1 VLVVVVLAAVSVVSY
16 PSVGGAGP
24 TEAALRA
31 SVLTPDGN
39 DGSSIV
45 GATDAVT
52 MTANPGNTGG
62 NLRTLV
68 WPEHAPTARD
78 ETVCATWQEA
88 SSHVV
93 QEGLALRIAPGAA
106 GQLAAITVTKNV
118 YGGAEWWF
126 NVHVWHGAGLGDQI
140 AGVDLSRVFAPG
152 DHKVVRALP
161 WRVCARTRGDELE
174 LLAWPLTEP
183 TPRWGDPTHG
193 GRVHLPPSAP
203 RTGVAGWYV
212 GHLHAGM
219 HATYGDLQ
227 GAVPADGAADRQ
239 AAAGRVGAVALTG

>member
-118 YGGAEWWF
+118 YGGAEWDATAWNQALASVDDEILARYRF
-126 NVHVWHGAGLGDQI
+126 AACQQQNGFRHFFGSRI
-140 AGVDLSRVFAPG
+140 APEDRVVF
-152 DHKVVRALP
+152 HP
-161 WRVCARTRGDELE
+161 WCS
-174 LLAWPLTEP
+174 PLR
-183 TPRWGDPTHG
+183 PRF
-193 GRVHLPPSAP
+193 SAS
-203 RTGVAGWYV
+203 G
-212 GHLHAGM
+212 
-219 HATYGDLQ
+219 
-227 GAVPADGAADRQ
+227 
-239 AAAGRVGAVALTG
+239 